1 MVSTLSGL
9 SGFIKLHADLHIQM
23 PKWRKN
29 GVAGTGKWRRKM
41 SLIQLPFPLR
51 SIPMNDYAQD
61 AVRYSTLGISIDLCY
76 ISSFWITEDRSM
88 SRTILPANLPH
99 PPPGMA
105 RT

>member
-1 MVSTLSGL
+1 MLPGL

-29 GVAGTGKWRRKM
+29 GVVGTGKWRRKM

-61 AVRYSTLGISIDLCY
+61 AVRYSTLGISIDLCCV
-76 ISSFWITEDRSM
+76 SSFWITEDRPM
-88 SRTILPANLPH
+88 SRTILPAN
-99 PPPGMA
+99 
-105 RT
+105 